1 MCNKITL
8 KSMFFCLSLLF
19 FSLAPFC
26 GSNLQAAQLYTISET
41 QLNQLDKNLQTLEQ
55 HNKEKQVI
63 LQRQEEQLNEAN
75 KQLQIAKTQ
84 IENSKKENE
93 QTQRSLERA
102 NQSLTELEKEA
113 KKKIRVKTRQRNMWI
128 AISGL
133 LATVVIAK

>member
-8 KSMFFCLSLLF
+8 RSMFFCLSLLF

-63 LQRQEEQLNEAN
+63 LEKQEEQLTEAN
-75 KQLQIAKTQ
+75 KQLQIARMQ

-93 QTQRSLERA
+93 ATQKSLERA
-102 NQSLTELEKEA
+102 NQSLKQFEDEA
-113 KKKIRVKTRQRNMWI
+113 KREIRVKTRQRNLWI
-128 AISGL
+128 AISGGL
-133 LATVVIAK
+133 LYAWIKK

>member
-1 MCNKITL
+1 ML
-8 KSMFFCLSLLF
+8 PWLLLPFFF
-19 FSLAPFC
+19 FPALH
-26 GSNLQAAQLYTISET
+26 GSSVQAAQLYTISET

-93 QTQRSLERA
+93 QTQRSLEKA
-102 NQSLTELEKEA
+102 ETSFNQYEKTAEH
-113 KKKIRVKTRQRNMWI
+113 KLKVKTRQRNLWI
-128 AISGL
+128 AVSIILGTAVLS
-133 LATVVIAK
+133 K